1 MALVILAQDWYAPG
15 DFFIPR
21 GEAGSIVEIQ
31 DALVP
36 FLPSRAIVVDSTG
49 KVMPK
54 KVDTNPTLK
63 NFDETR
69 HAEEALAYAQKEAD
83 EHRARID
90 AVRQTKADEANA
102 LASGLGIPDA
112 PEEPPLKGSMAELA
126 TREGTRRKPIKPE

>member
-21 GEAGSIVEIQ
+21 GEAGSIVEIP

-49 KVMPK
+49 KRLPK

-63 NFDETR
+63 DFDEAR

-83 EHRARID
+83 EHRARVE
-90 AVRQTKADEANA
+90 AVRQAKADEA
-102 LASGLGIPDA
+102 LAFGSGLGIPDA

-126 TREGTRRKPIKPE
+126 TREGTRRKPLKSE